1 MRILLALS
9 MIALIGVSMSAQKSL
24 AKNTTSTDFLNPYLE
39 CSNCEF
45 ENLFQI
51 ELMLPTSIIS
61 FLEKIVNDN

>member
-1 MRILLALS
+1 
-9 MIALIGVSMSAQKSL
+9 MSAQKSL